1 MKNYELL
8 ATDDGVVSMLEDG
21 KEVTLKEAVGVIAF
35 SVYKKTLEHSNEEDA
50 HKKKRLEEKIHFQS
64 KVLDSLSNALNAIK

>member
-35 SVYKKTLEHSNEEDA
+35 SVYKKTLEHFCSNVF
-50 HKKKRLEEKIHFQS
+50 HFEIIFF
-64 KVLDSLSNALNAIK
+64 KLIT